1 MLLSSFATAFKQ
13 VKDPTV
19 ATLAHLM
26 ADGKRPSLEVE
37 ERPERGTRATKR
49 LRKEGYVPGVVY
61 GGDDCVAF
69 KVNNRVLRAALHDG
83 SALLDLKIAGSEAR
97 PVIVKDQQHHPV
109 RGQVLHIDLLQ
120 VRLDEKIHSPVQVEL
135 AGVDE
140 APGVKE
146 GGVLEHVTR
155 ELNIEAL
162 PTDIPER
169 ITIDV
174 SEMGINAV
182 MHLSEVAAPGGVTF
196 LDDPEET
203 IIATITVPTEVE
215 EPEIEEE
222 TELVGEEAEAAAEA
236 EAEAG
241 AEGATGDEAAEA
253 GEAAAEG
260 GEES

>member
-1 MLLSSFATAFKQ
+1 
-13 VKDPTV
+13 
-19 ATLAHLM
+19 M
-26 ADGKRPSLEVE
+26 AQGTRPSLEVE
-37 ERPERGTRATKR
+37 QRDERGTRATKR
-49 LRKEGYVPGVVY
+49 LRQEGWVPGVVY
-61 GGDDCVAF
+61 GGEDCIPF

-83 SALLDLKIAGSEAR
+83 SALIDLKIGSGEAR

-109 RGQVLHIDLLQ
+109 RGHVMHIDLLE
-120 VRLDEKIHSPVQVEL
+120 VRLDEKIGSTVAIELEGVE
-135 AGVDE
+135 D

-169 ITIDV
+169 ITVDV
-174 SEMGINAV
+174 SGLEVAGT
-182 MHLSEVAAPGGVTF
+182 MHLSEVSAPAGVTF

-203 IIATITVPTEVE
+203 IIATITVPTEVV

-222 TELVGEEAEAAAEA
+222 TELVGEEGVTAEEV

-241 AEGATGDEAAEA
+241 AEGATGDEAEGAA
-253 GEAAAEG
+253 EAAAERS